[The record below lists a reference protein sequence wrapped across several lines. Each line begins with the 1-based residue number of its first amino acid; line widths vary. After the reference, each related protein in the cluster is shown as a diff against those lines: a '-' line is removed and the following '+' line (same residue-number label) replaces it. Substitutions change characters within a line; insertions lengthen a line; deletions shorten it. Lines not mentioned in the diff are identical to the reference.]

1 MKTIA
6 AQKRTSI
13 QNVRLLFLL
22 CLPFLNSL
30 FLYLQPLHEWIYRT
44 CPR

>member
-13 QNVRLLFLL
+13 QNVRMLAVSAVLSTIISFHL
-22 CLPFLNSL
+22 
-30 FLYLQPLHEWIYRT
+30 
-44 CPR
+44 

>member
-13 QNVRLLFLL
+13 QNVRMLAVSAVLSAISFVSA
-22 CLPFLNSL
+22 FFEFYSASR
-30 FLYLQPLHEWIYRT
+30 I
-44 CPR
+44 